1 MWGMHSVRLADV
13 EVLLPTWSYHRTSI
27 GVLCVY
33 ICCSKNDKYRIAQL
47 DSRKAGCI
55 APAPAMRL
63 RSEAAGA
70 TKAARIVLGKL
81 ANVIGGA
88 TFGRSTFRRRNGSS
102 CDSMIFAVIDPSMI
116 RIR

>member
-70 TKAARIVLGKL
+70 AKCDRVRAWRTE
-81 ANVIGGA
+81 NVISGL
-88 TFGRSTFRRRNGSS
+88 STFRRRKGV
-102 CDSMIFAVIDPSMI
+102 FARFHDFRRRRPCFDKN
-116 RIR
+116 